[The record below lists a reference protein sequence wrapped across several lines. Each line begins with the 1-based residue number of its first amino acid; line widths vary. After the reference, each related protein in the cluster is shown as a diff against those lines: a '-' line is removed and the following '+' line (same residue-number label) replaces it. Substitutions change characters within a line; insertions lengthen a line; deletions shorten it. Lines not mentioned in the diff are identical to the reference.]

1 MIPYLIVIGLVFIL
15 FITTAYIA
23 ARLDDKLQ
31 EERNRV
37 NNLLE
42 KIAILETEINA
53 INKNFKFTSNR
64 ITSKESK

>member
-42 KIAILETEINA
+42 KIAILETEIKA
-53 INKNFKFTSNR
+53 INKNSKFTSNR
-64 ITSKESK
+64 TTSKESK